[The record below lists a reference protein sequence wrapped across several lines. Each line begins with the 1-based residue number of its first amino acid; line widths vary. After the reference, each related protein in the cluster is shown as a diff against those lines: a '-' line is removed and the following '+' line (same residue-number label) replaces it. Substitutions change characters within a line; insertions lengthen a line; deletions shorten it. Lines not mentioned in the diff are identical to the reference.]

1 MSVYRILVHSHTA
14 LPTLRWQENA
24 TLENLGL
31 DGNFLRESSKAVLKE
46 AADAND
52 HLDDG
57 LDGKKEVEEKDAHN
71 VGMVQR
77 MKAAKQA
84 KAAKVA
90 AEKAHHI
97 RGKVGGAGAKTAMTV
112 SADGLT
118 RTVATVDVRGAS
130 SSRSESEIGAAL
142 VSVPEDDD
150 GEGGG
155 GEQSLGGQEAKG
167 GGTAR
172 NRGGMGEAG
181 EPIRVGKGDR
191 VATQPPKRKHRRR
204 LTVTGIELNM
214 AAASLERKPSSRTM
228 DVNY

>member
-1 MSVYRILVHSHTA
+1 VGIQVQVGLQDTRSLTHTA

-57 LDGKKEVEEKDAHN
+57 FDGKKEVEEKDAHN

-84 KAAKVA
+84 KAAKAA

-97 RGKVGGAGAKTAMTV
+97 RGKVGGTGAKTAMTV

-118 RTVATVDVRGAS
+118 RTVATVGVQGA
-130 SSRSESEIGAAL
+130 SRSESETGAVL
-142 VSVPEDDD
+142 VSVPEEDD

-155 GEQSLGGQEAKG
+155 
-167 GGTAR
+167 
-172 NRGGMGEAG
+172 
-181 EPIRVGKGDR
+181 KGDR
-191 VATQPPKRKHRRR
+191 VAKQPPKRKHRRR